1 MRQGVLNP
9 AIAFALQFFASV
21 HHQNSILL
29 FDIWGLVIGEI
40 IGALLAS
47 YFFDNFY
54 EPLLE

>member
-9 AIAFALQFFASV
+9 AIAFAFQFFASIQQ
-21 HHQNSILL
+21 QNTALL

-47 YFFDNFY
+47 YFYDKFY
-54 EPLLE
+54 